1 MSEENST
8 INLED
13 LVKKITKYKK
23 QNETR
28 LDAYIKNNRE
38 ELQEE
43 ASEDEEERTQQDEW
57 KRAWILETSFN

>member
-43 ASEDEEERTQQDEW
+43 ASEDEEERTQQDE
-57 KRAWILETSFN
+57 